1 MTTPAPPPEA
11 DACDDVLL
19 DRIADGDVTALAT
32 LYDRCGQPAFALAR
46 RIVGDSDLAQD
57 VVQEAFMVPWRNPT
71 TTRTAGGSL
80 DSWLLAVTLRL
91 AVEAVRRE
99 RGTGRRRPAS
109 PEEAARYQAR
119 PSADDPAGSDPRGH
133 RARQALGALPPPH
146 RQALML
152 AYFAGYTQREI
163 AEHTATGLDTVRS
176 RMVDGVRELRARL
189 HGAFEAEGVRP

>member
-46 RIVGDSDLAQD
+46 RIVGDPDLAQD

-71 TTRTAGGSL
+71 TTRTVGGSRTAGCWR
-80 DSWLLAVTLRL
+80 SR
-91 AVEAVRRE
+91 
-99 RGTGRRRPAS
+99 TGWRSKRYAGSGARAPAPAS
-109 PEEAARYQAR
+109 AEEAARYRAR
-119 PSADDPAGSDPRGH
+119 PSGDDLAGSDPRGH
-133 RARQALGALPPPH
+133 RARQALGALPPPQ

-163 AEHTATGLDTVRS
+163 AEHTASGLDPVRS